1 LFEKSRVIFQQP
13 GERNYHIFYQI
24 LSGKKEL
31 HDMLLVSGNPSD
43 FPFCSHGVVAMD
55 SWDDAEELLATDRA
69 MDILGFLP
77 DEKYGSYKLIG
88 AILHFGNMKF
98 KQKPREEQVE
108 ADGTENADKAAFLMG
123 INSSE
128 LVKGLIHPR
137 IKVGNE
143 YVTRGQTVEQVIYAV
158 GALSK
163 SIYERMFKWLVARIN
178 RVLDARLSRQFF
190 IGILDITG
198 FEILD
203 YNSLEQLCI
212 NFTNEKLQQL
222 FNQHMF
228 VLEQE
233 EYRKEGIGWVSFD
246 FGLDLQ
252 ACIDLV
258 EKVMHVFLLV
268 HFHLRRMVPVCRID
282 PYQDS
287 GSVRGWEEGQ
297 ESSVQFLLM
306 GFVCSTRGNLTQPS
320 CQLPSFIISRADCRD
335 AFAAY
340 AWPPL
345 LMREQTCRD

>member
-1 LFEKSRVIFQQP
+1 MFKAY
-13 GERNYHIFYQI
+13 N
-24 LSGKKEL
+24 
-31 HDMLLVSGNPSD
+31 
-43 FPFCSHGVVAMD
+43 VVMWHTCAL
-55 SWDDAEELLATDRA
+55 WN
-69 MDILGFLP
+69 
-77 DEKYGSYKLIG
+77 KVKLINI
-88 AILHFGNMKF
+88 AITWDSYHLFNF
-98 KQKPREEQVE
+98 S
-108 ADGTENADKAAFLMG
+108 F
-123 INSSE
+123 ISSSH
-128 LVKGLIHPR
+128 LI
-137 IKVGNE
+137 
-143 YVTRGQTVEQVIYAV
+143 TS
-158 GALSK
+158 SK
-163 SIYERMFKWLVARIN
+163 
-178 RVLDARLSRQFF
+178 
-190 IGILDITG
+190 
-198 FEILD
+198 

-268 HFHLRRMVPVCRID
+268 HFHLRRMVPVCRLD

-297 ESSVQFLLM
+297 ESSAQFLLM

-320 CQLPSFIISRADCRD
+320 CQLPSSIISRADCRD